1 MEWLEKMN
9 AALDYIEENLAGT
22 IDYPTAARIA
32 CSSLT
37 RFQRMFA
44 FMSDMTIGEYVRCR
58 RMALAAGDIKGTD
71 MKIIDVAAKYGYE
84 SPEGFAR
91 TFRAFHGI
99 APTQARKGGP
109 TREFPPIRMEIKI
122 REGNTLLGERPLVR
136 MEELSHCRAVG
147 FYADCEE
154 PETQAWSQMRRWA
167 IQSLKDYAARRYSG
181 YAPIGHHPANSE
193 EGPHPYW
200 AMMLLHSGEGEGDT
214 FLGAQVVDAPQ
225 GVFLVGDVVLNEY
238 SDDGAID
245 IGLSMKNAS
254 QTVYACMVDMGEY
267 ELDFE
272 GRIYL
277 EEHIFPQQWFTG
289 QGSEQLLPE
298 WKFWLP
304 IRKKDD

>member
-99 APTQARKGGP
+99 GQYSAGREAPGAHGGA
-109 TREFPPIRMEIKI
+109 E
-122 REGNTLLGERPLVR
+122 PLQ
-136 MEELSHCRAVG
+136 G
-147 FYADCEE
+147 
-154 PETQAWSQMRRWA
+154 RW
-167 IQSLKDYAARRYSG
+167 
-181 YAPIGHHPANSE
+181 
-193 EGPHPYW
+193 
-200 AMMLLHSGEGEGDT
+200 
-214 FLGAQVVDAPQ
+214 
-225 GVFLVGDVVLNEY
+225 VLR
-238 SDDGAID
+238 
-245 IGLSMKNAS
+245 GL
-254 QTVYACMVDMGEY
+254 
-267 ELDFE
+267 
-272 GRIYL
+272 
-277 EEHIFPQQWFTG
+277 
-289 QGSEQLLPE
+289 
-298 WKFWLP
+298 
-304 IRKKDD
+304 